1 MCQPLREGCTTT
13 EPSQQAPA
21 QCLTQSLG
29 KGSSSGKHL
38 TIVETNFCCESINA
52 ARSNLVLLEA
62 KAMTLV
68 YVCTWCKSGPGV
80 NWDNK
85 ALNHFLLWR
94 PIRAKE
100 ETLSATLL
108 NLSPPTSFSHFFSFP
123 HCPLSH
129 CASERKESST
139 FQGGGCHL
147 SLTNYM
153 LGQSIGWNKGGWW
166 WRW

>member
-1 MCQPLREGCTTT
+1 MCQPLREDCTTT
-13 EPSQQAPA
+13 EPSQQARA
-21 QCLTQSLG
+21 QCPTQSLG

-52 ARSNLVLLEA
+52 VRSSLVLLEA

-100 ETLSATLL
+100 ETVSATLL
-108 NLSPPTSFSHFFSFP
+108 ILPPQTPFSPFLTFLSFLTFSLPTFSL
-123 HCPLSH
+123 C
-129 CASERKESST
+129 E
-139 FQGGGCHL
+139 
-147 SLTNYM
+147 
-153 LGQSIGWNKGGWW
+153 
-166 WRW
+166 

>member
-1 MCQPLREGCTTT
+1 MCQPLREGCTTTKLREGCTTT

-21 QCLTQSLG
+21 QCPTQSLG

-52 ARSNLVLLEA
+52 ARSSLVLLEA

-108 NLSPPTSFSHFFSFP
+108 NLSPQNPFSPFSHFFS
-123 HCPLSH
+123 L
-129 CASERKESST
+129 ST
-139 FQGGGCHL
+139 F
-147 SLTNYM
+147 SLCE
-153 LGQSIGWNKGGWW
+153 
-166 WRW
+166 